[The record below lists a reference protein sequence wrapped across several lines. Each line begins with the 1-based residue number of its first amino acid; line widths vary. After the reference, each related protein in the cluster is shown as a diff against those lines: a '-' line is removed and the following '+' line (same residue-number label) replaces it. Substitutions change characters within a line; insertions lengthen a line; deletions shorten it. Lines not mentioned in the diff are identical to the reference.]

1 MLNPAQQARHL
12 QGMANMTM
20 GAFAQENRSRVSQAR
35 EARRQAHERELARIR
50 NERDSSEME
59 MLLARLAAEKE
70 MAEQKMRME
79 YMAKTGE
86 KPKRKWQSGKGYY
99 YEWPWEQ

>member
-70 MAEQKMRME
+70 MAAEDADGVHGQDRRE
-79 YMAKTGE
+79 TETQVAK
-86 KPKRKWQSGKGYY
+86 W
-99 YEWPWEQ
+99 